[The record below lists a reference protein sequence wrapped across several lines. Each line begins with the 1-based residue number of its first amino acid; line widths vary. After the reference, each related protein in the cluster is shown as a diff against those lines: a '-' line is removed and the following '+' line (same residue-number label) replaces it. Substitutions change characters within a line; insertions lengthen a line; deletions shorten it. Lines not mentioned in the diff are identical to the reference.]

1 MIASHLPLCELFHLL
16 FLRELARSL
25 KPSTFVLKGGTNLR
39 FFFGSPR
46 YSEDMDL
53 DAREVPVF
61 LLRDK
66 VMGIL
71 TSTALVDTLRTF
83 GVVRVVP
90 PRLASAKQTETVQRF
105 KVHLITLANVDLA
118 TKVEFS
124 RRGFDEPVRSEPI
137 PPPFLAVYRM
147 APLVIPHYGAEAAA
161 RQKVEALLGR
171 RRTEARDIF
180 DLFILSPRL
189 STPSI
194 STGFTKAE
202 LASARERVFSVEYE
216 QFRDTVV
223 SFLAPEDQKTY
234 DSKELWDEVR
244 LGAVHLLDVGGAK

>member
-1 MIASHLPLCELFHLL
+1 MIAANLALRELFHLV
-16 FLRELARSL
+16 FLRDLARSV
-25 KPSTFVLKGGTNLR
+25 KPSSFVLKGGANLR

-46 YSEDMDL
+46 YSEDMDI
-53 DAREVPVF
+53 DAREIPVF
-61 LLRDK
+61 LLQDK

-71 TSTALVDTLRTF
+71 TSTALLDTLRTF
-83 GVVRVVP
+83 GVVQVVP

-105 KVHLITLANVDLA
+105 KVHLKTSANEDLA

-124 RRGFDEPVRSEPI
+124 RRGFDEPVQFEPI
-137 PPPFLAVYRM
+137 PPPFLSVYRM
-147 APLVIPHYGAEAAA
+147 PPLVVPHYGAAAAA
-161 RQKVEALLGR
+161 RQKVEAILGR

-189 STPSI
+189 STESLA
-194 STGFTKAE
+194 TAFTKAE
-202 LASARERVFSVEYE
+202 LVSARERVFSVEYE

-223 SFLAPEDQKTY
+223 SFLASEDQTTY

-244 LGAVHLLDVGGAK
+244 LRAVHLLDVGEAK